1 MENFRFSYTNVMNWY
16 ELLLLCALSGA
27 VWFWL
32 DSLKAREIGV
42 LAARKACQEEG
53 LQFLDETVV
62 GRSVK
67 LQRDDE
73 GVLRLRRIFAF
84 EYSDTGNNRCFG
96 SVTLTGHHVD
106 MLHVRPHLYIVPNT
120 HETLH

>member
-1 MENFRFSYTNVMNWY
+1 MNWY
-16 ELLLLCALSGA
+16 ELFLLCALSGA

-32 DSLKAREIGV
+32 DSLKAREIGIR
-42 LAARKACQEEG
+42 AARDACQEEG

-62 GRSVK
+62 GRSMK
-67 LQRDDE
+67 LKRDDE
-73 GVLRLRRIFAF
+73 GVLRLQRIFAF

-96 SVTLTGHHVD
+96 SVTMTGHHVD
-106 MLHVRPHLYIVPNT
+106 MLHVRPHLYVVPST

>member
-1 MENFRFSYTNVMNWY
+1 MNWY
-16 ELLLLCALSGA
+16 ELLLLCALAGA
-27 VWFWL
+27 IWFWL
-32 DSLKAREIGV
+32 DSLKAREIGI
-42 LAARKACQEEG
+42 LAARNACREEG

-96 SVTLTGHHVD
+96 SVTMTGHKVD

>member
-1 MENFRFSYTNVMNWY
+1 VENFRFSYTDVMDLY
-16 ELLLLCALSGA
+16 ELLLLCVLGGAL
-27 VWFWL
+27 WFWL

-42 LAARKACQEEG
+42 QAARDACSEEG

-62 GRSVK
+62 GQSLKLLRDDDGVLC
-67 LQRDDE
+67 LQR
-73 GVLRLRRIFAF
+73 VFAF

-96 SVTLTGHHVD
+96 SVTLLGHRVE
-106 MLHVRPHLYIVPNT
+106 MLYIRPHLYVVPSA

>member
-1 MENFRFSYTNVMNWY
+1 MNWY
-16 ELLLLCALSGA
+16 ELLLLCALSAA

-42 LAARKACQEEG
+42 LAARNACLEEG

-67 LQRDDE
+67 LQRDDD
-73 GVLRLRRIFAF
+73 GIVRLQRIFAF

-96 SVTLTGHHVD
+96 SVTLLGHRVE
-106 MLHVRPHLYIVPNT
+106 MLYVRPHLYVVPSA